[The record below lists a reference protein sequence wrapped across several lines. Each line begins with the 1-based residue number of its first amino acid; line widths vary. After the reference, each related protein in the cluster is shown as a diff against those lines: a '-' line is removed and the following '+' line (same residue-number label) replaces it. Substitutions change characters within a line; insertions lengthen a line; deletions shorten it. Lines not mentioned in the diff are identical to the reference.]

1 MKPLYAIIVFVG
13 LSLTSALA
21 SLYSY
26 QCTEASLVADMN
38 QALTKTLA
46 MKTEAWITPDT
57 IRDYRRSLKTEV
69 LRKQSFVY
77 YALDDRTKGLHS
89 KKMRWLSKGKSVE
102 FQSYANCS
110 MATIWSLSDQRLPLL
125 FLFFAISW
133 MAFCLFFQRRRHGEI
148 ANLCTL
154 TYSETDKCIYN
165 LRHEPICFTPMQE
178 QLVRMF
184 LESNGRLLSKQEI
197 CDALW
202 PKKPDAN
209 STLYTLVKRL
219 KPILEKEAGI
229 SIVSDRGKGYRLEK
243 G

>member
-1 MKPLYAIIVFVG
+1 
-13 LSLTSALA
+13 
-21 SLYSY
+21 
-26 QCTEASLVADMN
+26 
-38 QALTKTLA
+38 
-46 MKTEAWITPDT
+46 
-57 IRDYRRSLKTEV
+57 
-69 LRKQSFVY
+69 
-77 YALDDRTKGLHS
+77 
-89 KKMRWLSKGKSVE
+89 MRWLSKGKSVE

-125 FLFFAISW
+125 FLFFAVSW
-133 MAFCLFFQRRRHGEI
+133 MAFCRFFQRRRHGEI